1 MTQRGPFLFLVFM
14 LVAAGLT
21 SAVFRHNQFNIPFLP
36 GAQETV
42 WQIEA
47 KINFWG
53 DGSPVQAILSLPS
66 NQPDYRIVNE
76 NTVSSGYGF
85 VIEENDGQRRAHW
98 SKRDVHGEQTLY
110 YKVELVGDS
119 NQPHPNEPEP
129 AVASVR
135 LDEPYETAAQ
145 ALVNAVVP
153 RSADALTLGQQLIRE
168 MTVVPRDQ
176 NVALLLDRF
185 ALPAL
190 FSDLLAMANVPARR
204 VEALILEE
212 GRRRQSL

>member
-1 MTQRGPFLFLVFM
+1 MTQRGPFLFLVLL

-21 SAVFRHNQFNIPFLP
+21 SAIFRHMQFNIPFLP

-53 DGSPVQAILSLPS
+53 DGAPVQAILSLPS
-66 NQPDYRIVNE
+66 NQADYRIVNE

-85 VIEENDGQRRAHW
+85 VIEENDGQRRARW
-98 SKRDVHGEQTLY
+98 SKRDVNGEQTLY
-110 YKVELVGDS
+110 YKVELVADD
-119 NQPHPNEPEP
+119 NQIRNSEPEP

-135 LDEPYETAAQ
+135 LDEPYATAAQ
-145 ALVNAVVP
+145 AIVGAVLP

-168 MTVVPRDQ
+168 MTVIPHDQ

-185 ALPAL
+185 PLPAL
-190 FSDLLAMANVPARR
+190 FSDLLALSNVANSFRY
-204 VEALILEE
+204 
-212 GRRRQSL
+212 GRTGTGICSIR